1 MINIFVVFDI
11 YKPVLKS
18 FISKHELNEYSY
30 DQIIDK
36 LGEFSISTGYSW
48 YKNLHLNYNLNVT
61 PIVYN
66 SKEIQLI
73 WLKKNNI
80 KNINNLKNNEDFF
93 NQQIEHIKPE
103 VIFFNNF
110 NSLPNRSYIELKE
123 KYSFIKLLITWDG
136 ILGNAEKLKVFD
148 IILSPLHYLTKYYNS
163 NSIRAYYMPLA
174 YQNFLK
180 NTIEDKKIYD
190 VSFVGS
196 INLFKSGHFRRLEFL
211 YRLSKKNK
219 IKMFLAN
226 MGFYRIVISLFR
238 CLIKFDFNS
247 AFYLIILKL
256 KSSKP
261 KLGIEMLRAIK
272 LSKISLN
279 FHIDVAKNEAAN
291 LRMYEVTGSGSCL
304 LTDYKDN
311 INEIFIDGEEI
322 MTFKNV
328 DECSRKIDFLLSN
341 NKILKKISTQGQRRT
356 LSDHSFKNRSEDL
369 VEIILKNLKIEN

>member
-1 MINIFVVFDI
+1 
-11 YKPVLKS
+11 
-18 FISKHELNEYSY
+18 
-30 DQIIDK
+30 
-36 LGEFSISTGYSW
+36 
-48 YKNLHLNYNLNVT
+48 
-61 PIVYN
+61 
-66 SKEIQLI
+66 
-73 WLKKNNI
+73 
-80 KNINNLKNNEDFF
+80 
-93 NQQIEHIKPE
+93 
-103 VIFFNNF
+103 
-110 NSLPNRSYIELKE
+110 
-123 KYSFIKLLITWDG
+123 
-136 ILGNAEKLKVFD
+136 
-148 IILSPLHYLTKYYNS
+148 
-163 NSIRAYYMPLA
+163 MPLA

-180 NTIEDKKIYD
+180 NTIEHKKIYD

-226 MGFYRIVISLFR
+226 MGFYRIVISLIR

-261 KLGIEMLRAIK
+261 KLGIEMLRTIK
-272 LSKISLN
+272 SSKISLN

-291 LRMYEVTGSGSCL
+291 LRMYEATGSGSCL

-341 NKILKKISTQGQRRT
+341 NKILKKITNQGQRRT

>member
-1 MINIFVVFDI
+1 
-11 YKPVLKS
+11 
-18 FISKHELNEYSY
+18 
-30 DQIIDK
+30 
-36 LGEFSISTGYSW
+36 
-48 YKNLHLNYNLNVT
+48 
-61 PIVYN
+61 
-66 SKEIQLI
+66 
-73 WLKKNNI
+73 
-80 KNINNLKNNEDFF
+80 
-93 NQQIEHIKPE
+93 
-103 VIFFNNF
+103 
-110 NSLPNRSYIELKE
+110 
-123 KYSFIKLLITWDG
+123 
-136 ILGNAEKLKVFD
+136 
-148 IILSPLHYLTKYYNS
+148 
-163 NSIRAYYMPLA
+163 
-174 YQNFLK
+174 
-180 NTIEDKKIYD
+180 
-190 VSFVGS
+190 
-196 INLFKSGHFRRLEFL
+196 
-211 YRLSKKNK
+211 
-219 IKMFLAN
+219 MFLAN